1 MAEQEKLSE
10 MSNNVV
16 QRLSYFTEA
25 DSIIEKLGLPSFSI
39 HSESFSHALDKID
52 SCIVFLHKK
61 VYIYEIIFTVVECL
75 KMYRFCIPDYNV
87 D

>member
-1 MAEQEKLSE
+1 MAEQEKLSL
-10 MSNNVV
+10 MSDSVV

-52 SCIVFLHKK
+52 GCIMFLHKK
-61 VYIYEIIFTVVECL
+61 VRYIPKMKQIKVEEL
-75 KMYRFCIPDYNV
+75 IVELIDI
-87 D
+87 

>member
-10 MSNNVV
+10 MSDNVV

-52 SCIVFLHKK
+52 SCITFLHKK
-61 VYIYEIIFTVVECL
+61 VFKIISTVL
-75 KMYRFCIPDYNV
+75 QFQKPT
-87 D
+87 

>member
-10 MSNNVV
+10 MSDNVV

-39 HSESFSHALDKID
+39 HSESFSYALDKID
-52 SCIVFLHKK
+52 SCITFLHKK
-61 VYIYEIIFTVVECL
+61 VFKIIFTVL
-75 KMYRFCIPDYNV
+75 QF
-87 D
+87 